1 METSDV
7 WEGVGAFAVTAEHVM
22 VDMSHYRSRNLETKD
37 VVQQLNGGTQACAPC
52 DDAAIGF
59 FDMQHEVKTAA
70 KAVRTQREERRI
82 EREEELEAVESRIQR
97 QRDEHRSQR
106 QSLEEFTRQEL
117 RQRAEHE
124 VTFFRLEF
132 ATATSDE
139 AVCLATSASMAM
151 LRSAARFKHL
161 WAAGDKQ
168 YVGCWESVP
177 RRYGNALGPVSY
189 ANRTPVPKDWVL
201 RGSGI
206 HGPENGEVMKLVLWN
221 RLKQKRPQRQG
232 VTTADLQEFYRMEVT
247 VVWWMFGLV
256 FFVAPLNWWGK
267 KYRMVHDH
275 YPWMAARID
284 GTRGVG
290 PYAWFFE

>member
-1 METSDV
+1 
-7 WEGVGAFAVTAEHVM
+7 
-22 VDMSHYRSRNLETKD
+22 
-37 VVQQLNGGTQACAPC
+37 
-52 DDAAIGF
+52 
-59 FDMQHEVKTAA
+59 
-70 KAVRTQREERRI
+70 
-82 EREEELEAVESRIQR
+82 
-97 QRDEHRSQR
+97 
-106 QSLEEFTRQEL
+106 
-117 RQRAEHE
+117 
-124 VTFFRLEF
+124 
-132 ATATSDE
+132 
-139 AVCLATSASMAM
+139 MAM

-247 VVWWMFGLV
+247 VAWWMFGLV

-275 YPWMAARID
+275 YPWMAARVD